1 MAGPPGPPPR
11 DPRSQLAESLWNDP
25 ETRPLLEEAVVRKF
39 GDRGKA
45 AIPLYQD
52 REQLAQERAE
62 MRAER
67 EQWRAERQQEL
78 AGRALDMERRKILDD
93 PVLRIKPDDIPHVEK
108 LMEEQTIGSHRAAAQ
123 LYRQQQQIAAPRGT
137 GFAAEIPGMNGA
149 GGEHFAG
156 IVQNPDAWARK
167 QAEQIIAD
175 FAAGRGEKWID

>member
-1 MAGPPGPPPR
+1 MATNPPPR
-11 DPRSQLAESLWNDP
+11 PDPRSQLAESLWNDP
-25 ETRPLLEEAVVRKF
+25 ETRPLLEEAVIRKY
-39 GDRGKA
+39 GERGKQ

-52 REQLAQERAE
+52 REALAAERAE

-78 AGRALDMERRKILDD
+78 AGRALDLERRKILED
-93 PVLRIKPDDIPHVEK
+93 PTLRIKPDDIPQIEK

-123 LYRQQQQIAAPRGT
+123 LYRQQQQVATPRGT

-149 GGEHFAG
+149 GGDHFAG

-167 QAEQIIAD
+167 TAEQIIAD
-175 FAAGRGEKWID
+175 FQNGRGDKWID